1 LVIKLSSLF
10 QNKVIAVLQI
20 IYKVLVA
27 GSANFNEQGNTSDTT
42 IFAKPT
48 VSMAKSVSE
57 QNPSSSSLSTKNESL
72 DPEKTIAG
80 PIDGDTDVEKGEQ
93 TQPAPSAVLDWN
105 GPNDPDNPMNWPR
118 WKRHYHV
125 IPPAI
130 ISFSA

>member
-1 LVIKLSSLF
+1 M
-10 QNKVIAVLQI
+10 
-20 IYKVLVA
+20 LVA
-27 GSANFNEQGNTSDTT
+27 GSANFKEQGNTSDTT
-42 IFAKPT
+42 ISTKPT
-48 VSMAKSVSE
+48 VNMANSVSE
-57 QNPSSSSLSTKNESL
+57 QNPSSSSLSTKNGSS
-72 DPEKTIAG
+72 DPEKTIQL

-93 TQPAPSAVLDWN
+93 TQPTPSTILDWN

>member
-1 LVIKLSSLF
+1 
-10 QNKVIAVLQI
+10 
-20 IYKVLVA
+20 
-27 GSANFNEQGNTSDTT
+27 
-42 IFAKPT
+42 
-48 VSMAKSVSE
+48 MAKSVSE
-57 QNPSSSSLSTKNESL
+57 QNGSNSSLSIENKSS
-72 DPEKTIAG
+72 DSEKAIQL

-93 TQPAPSAVLDWN
+93 TQPTPSSVLDWN